1 MQTSLFRRVALGIAA
16 LGAALAGCAGVSS
29 LTASSSNDDKMAA
42 VTARAQTR
50 GTALVKG
57 DLDTAYAMLSE
68 GSKAV
73 ISRDIFSRRMTIV
86 PFTAYRIEGVS
97 CEGETCNVRS
107 KLTYDHRTMKGVTT
121 PVTEIWVIERG
132 QPYFVFPTG

>member
-1 MQTSLFRRVALGIAA
+1 MQTSFFARAALGIAA
-16 LGAALAGCAGVSS
+16 LGAALAGCAGVNS
-29 LTASSSNDDKMAA
+29 LSASSSNDDKTAA

-50 GTALVKG
+50 GAALVRG

-97 CEGETCNVRS
+97 CEAETCKVRS

-121 PVTEIWVIERG
+121 PVTETWVIERG